1 MASSIDAMRTSQEVR
16 AKQTNDALA
25 ANKVQP
31 TVGPRLEQA
40 DLGEQMHTPFNAR
53 ELMWHAYESI

>member
-1 MASSIDAMRTSQEVR
+1 MRTSQEVR

-40 DLGEQMHTPFNAR
+40 DLGVQMHTPFNAR